1 MKRIIPLGLIVV
13 GMMLVVG
20 AFTWTYFGDS
30 TSTADAVTLPDQL
43 GGLPRTD
50 YRTGAQAMAEF
61 EELHGKQFPL
71 TAGAIG
77 IYGNQQITVWAADTS
92 SDSTAAQ
99 MVEAMRERIAEGNS
113 PFTPVSQ
120 ANEKNRSIYVLE
132 GMGQKHFYFQS
143 KNLVIWVAVEPA
155 LTETVIQQIL
165 EAYP

>member
-1 MKRIIPLGLIVV
+1 MKRSIPLGLIAV

-20 AFTWTYFGDS
+20 TFTWAYFGDS
-30 TSTADAVTLPDQL
+30 TIAADAVTLPDQL
-43 GGLPRTD
+43 GDLPRTD
-50 YRTGAQAMAEF
+50 YRTGAQAIAEF

-77 IYGNQQITVWAADTS
+77 IYGNQEITVWVAGTP
-92 SDSTAAQ
+92 SDSIAAQ
-99 MVEAMRERIAEGNS
+99 MIDAMQAKIAKGNS
-113 PFTPVSQ
+113 PFTPLSQ
-120 ANEKNRSIYVLE
+120 ANEKNRSINFLE

-155 LTETVIQQIL
+155 LAEAVIQQIL